1 MTQTSSESF
10 ESRPHGT
17 GELLALTLQFVVH
30 NLGPVMGITLIV
42 LGPILLIS
50 LINSGI
56 SLAQLPNNITA
67 QANLDQSTSGQSVLL
82 SIVSGCF
89 SLIVFG
95 LSFLQPWM
103 QGALTHNLIERLL
116 GRTPST
122 GNSYRAVRPRFWS
135 LWGSTVLA
143 QIIIGIPLIVVY
155 FGAIFAISG
164 LVIGITGTNSSDNS
178 SSVVAGVLLAICAPV
193 TIAGIVFS
201 LAMAIN
207 FLFRIPVIV
216 AEGADGIQALG
227 RSHKLMSGNRWRM
240 FLRMAIIYII
250 QAIFILGPAMAIV
263 SLTVWAAFSASN
275 SGQPPQIS
283 GGMIAMFILLLLLS
297 IVVQMIM
304 TPIGIIYVGLN
315 YLDMRVRNEN
325 LNLQAPVTPAQAII
339 RPVSV
344 QPIGVN
350 LGYAPVPPI
359 PTTTTA
365 PIPTNTSN
373 IYGGFAGEPTSPGQ
387 KIGLLFNRIRVEG
400 QNADLLNDLGLA
412 YMEVGDLGGALDA
425 FTRARQLN
433 PNDADI
439 AYNLLLLH
447 LSRKDTGAAR
457 STMQDYLRLETNAVD
472 LERVRNDP
480 RFKELL

>member
-1 MTQTSSESF
+1 MCLI
-10 ESRPHGT
+10 RP
-17 GELLALTLQFVVH
+17 LQ
-30 NLGPVMGITLIV
+30 IT
-42 LGPILLIS
+42 
-50 LINSGI
+50 
-56 SLAQLPNNITA
+56 
-67 QANLDQSTSGQSVLL
+67 
-82 SIVSGCF
+82 
-89 SLIVFG
+89 
-95 LSFLQPWM
+95 
-103 QGALTHNLIERLL
+103 R
-116 GRTPST
+116 
-122 GNSYRAVRPRFWS
+122 
-135 LWGSTVLA
+135 
-143 QIIIGIPLIVVY
+143 
-155 FGAIFAISG
+155 
-164 LVIGITGTNSSDNS
+164 TNSSDNS
-178 SSVVAGVLLAICAPV
+178 SSVVAGVMLAICAPV

-207 FLFRIPVIV
+207 FLFRIPAIV
-216 AEGADGIQALG
+216 AEGADGIQALS

-263 SLTVWAAFSASN
+263 SLTVWATFSASN
-275 SGQPPQIS
+275 SGQSPQIS

-297 IVVQMIM
+297 IVVQLIM

-325 LNLQAPVTPAQAII
+325 LNLQAPGTPAQAII

-344 QPIGVN
+344 QPIGIN
-350 LGYAPVPPI
+350 PGYTPVPPI
-359 PTTTTA
+359 PTTTPTTTTA

-387 KIGLLFNRIRVEG
+387 KIGMLFNRIRVEG

-457 STMQDYLRLETNAVD
+457 ATMQEYLRLETNAAD

-480 RFKELL
+480 RLKELL